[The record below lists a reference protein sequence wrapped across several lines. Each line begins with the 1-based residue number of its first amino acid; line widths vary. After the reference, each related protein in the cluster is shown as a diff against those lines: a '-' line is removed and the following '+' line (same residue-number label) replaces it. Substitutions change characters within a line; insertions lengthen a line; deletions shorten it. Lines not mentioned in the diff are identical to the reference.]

1 MTTPTDTASTA
12 RRQVD
17 LDTLGT
23 VAEQVGEFELAI
35 ARMAND
41 PAMDVG
47 QAPELLGRAGNR
59 LADVREIPRKARRD
73 VIEGVRGNSR
83 SGSNFYLREGKDGPQ
98 RSPPARVGRA
108 QHGVGY
114 HGVRATCTRADQR
127 SPAPPV
133 APDEGPCFDALATGT
148 LTIGP
153 RRARLS

>member
-83 SGSNFYLREGKDGPQ
+83 SVSTERARGTGRVGQTEVFSVMLKTRDSTPAVEIKLDDGPQ
-98 RSPPARVGRA
+98 
-108 QHGVGY
+108 
-114 HGVRATCTRADQR
+114 
-127 SPAPPV
+127 
-133 APDEGPCFDALATGT
+133 
-148 LTIGP
+148 
-153 RRARLS
+153 

>member
-83 SGSNFYLREGKDGPQ
+83 SVSTERARGAGRVGQTEVFSVMLKTRDSTPAVEIKLDDGPQ
-98 RSPPARVGRA
+98 
-108 QHGVGY
+108 
-114 HGVRATCTRADQR
+114 
-127 SPAPPV
+127 
-133 APDEGPCFDALATGT
+133 
-148 LTIGP
+148 
-153 RRARLS
+153 